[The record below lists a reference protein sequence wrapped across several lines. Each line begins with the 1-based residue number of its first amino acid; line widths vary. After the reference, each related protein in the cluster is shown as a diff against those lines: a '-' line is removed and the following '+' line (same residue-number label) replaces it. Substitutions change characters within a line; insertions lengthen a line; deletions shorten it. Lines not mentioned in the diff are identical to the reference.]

1 MTNWT
6 FFVDYRN
13 EDNTHT
19 GTDGDD
25 YYIFYNSRHGN
36 DTIQNFTRGEDRIDL
51 VAFYQRVSTFEQL
64 EDYITKVDGNTII
77 DLTAIGGGTIT
88 LEGVT
93 DLTGDD
99 FTFEVY
105 GTEGNDT
112 LRSTDGHDQMFGGGG
127 NDKIYGGGGEDYIEG
142 GGGKDHIEGGAGD
155 DSIWGDAGNDT
166 IYGGGDSDR
175 LYGGAGD
182 DEIHGDAGG
191 DFLYGGSGND
201 TLYGGE
207 GGDSLYGGAGDDTIK
222 GGAEADGLYGGGG
235 SDKLYGGEG
244 RDRLEGGA
252 GNDELYG
259 GAGSDALYGGG
270 GDDILSGGLG
280 NDKLYGGA
288 GADTFVFEENN
299 GADFINDFAVGKDV
313 IDLSALT
320 GIDSFD
326 DLTITTNSFGD
337 AIIDLSAHGGG
348 EIRLRNVSADDL
360 DADDFVFYQS
370 SYTGTDEAETLEAGA
385 GDDTIEGL
393 GGDDTLTGN
402 AGADTF
408 VFAAGHGSDTV
419 TDFADG
425 EDLIDLSA
433 FTGIAGYSD
442 LTATQDGGNVVIDLS
457 GQTGG
462 GTITLQNAVLADIDE
477 ENFVFYEMPSDGG

>member
-36 DTIQNFTRGEDRIDL
+36 DTIQNFIRGEDRIEL
-51 VAFYQRVSTFEQL
+51 VAFYQHVSTYEQL
-64 EDYITKVDGNTII
+64 EKYITKGDGNTVI

-99 FTFEVY
+99 FTFEVS
-105 GTEGNDT
+105 GDEGNNT
-112 LRSTDGHDQMFGGGG
+112 LTSTDGHDQMFGFGG
-127 NDKIYGGGGEDYIEG
+127 NDTIKGGGGEDYIEG

-166 IYGGGDSDR
+166 IYGGADSDR
-175 LYGGAGD
+175 LYGGGGD
-182 DEIHGDAGG
+182 DEIHGDAG
-191 DFLYGGSGND
+191 DDSLYGGAGND

-207 GGDSLYGGAGDDTIK
+207 GGDSLYGGSGDDNLY
-222 GGAEADGLYGGGG
+222 GGAEGDGLYGGGG
-235 SDKLYGGEG
+235 SDKLYGG
-244 RDRLEGGA
+244 A
-252 GNDELYG
+252 GND
-259 GAGSDALYGGG
+259 A
-270 GDDILSGGLG
+270 
-280 NDKLYGGA
+280 LYGGA

-299 GADFINDFAVGKDV
+299 GADLIYDFTVGKDV

-348 EIRLRNVSADDL
+348 EIRLRNVSEGDL

-370 SYTGTDEAETLEAGA
+370 SYTGTDQAETLEAGA
-385 GDDTIEGL
+385 GDDTIAGL

-402 AGADTF
+402 AGDDTLTGGTGADTF
-408 VFAAGHGSDTV
+408 VFAAGHGNDTV
-419 TDFADG
+419 TDFTDG

-442 LTATQDGGNVVIDLS
+442 LTVTQDGNNVEIDLS

-462 GTITLQNAVLADIDE
+462 TITLQNVALADIDE
-477 ENFVFYEMPSDGG
+477 DDFVFYEMPSDGG